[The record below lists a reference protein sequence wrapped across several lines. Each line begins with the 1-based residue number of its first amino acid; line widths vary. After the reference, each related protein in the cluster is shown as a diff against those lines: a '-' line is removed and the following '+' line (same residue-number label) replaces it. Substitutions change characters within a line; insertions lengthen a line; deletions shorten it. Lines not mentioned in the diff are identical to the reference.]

1 MRTLMDDGHG
11 LVLRTIR
18 RLLVEA
24 AGRDARVPALVV
36 EEIASVD
43 WASLTFVGR
52 RHRLELRLE
61 GDAAALD
68 RACAALD
75 ALLPD
80 IEGSDGRHLLA
91 QAGLVACEPAPA
103 GLGAAA
109 QRCVI
114 EALTLEA
121 D

>member
-24 AGRDARVPALVV
+24 AGTAPPPDLVV

-43 WASLTFVGR
+43 WASLTFAGR
-52 RHRLELRLE
+52 RHRFELRLE
-61 GDAAALD
+61 ADDVAALEATCAALAAAL
-68 RACAALD
+68 
-75 ALLPD
+75 PEV
-80 IEGSDGRHLLA
+80 EGADGSHLLA
-91 QAGLVACEPAPA
+91 QAGLV
-103 GLGAAA
+103 
-109 QRCVI
+109 RCVPGKATFGRAARNCII